1 MPFTV
6 KIPCV
11 FFMAGF
17 TGGIKYAV
25 EIHSLVILPRLVM
38 LYPVAALYPKYIL
51 ILTPLTGKS
60 LGMAAH
66 NVSLHD

>member
-1 MPFTV
+1 MPFTF

-11 FFMAGF
+11 FFIAGF

-25 EIHSLVILPRLVM
+25 VIHSLVILPRLVM
-38 LYPVAALYPKYIL
+38 LYPVAALYPKYML
-51 ILTPLTGKS
+51 LTPLSGIS